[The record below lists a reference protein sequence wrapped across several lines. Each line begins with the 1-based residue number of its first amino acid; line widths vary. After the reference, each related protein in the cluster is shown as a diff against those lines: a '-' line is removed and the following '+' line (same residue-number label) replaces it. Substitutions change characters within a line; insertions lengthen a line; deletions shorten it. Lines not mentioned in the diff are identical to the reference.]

1 VPKRLH
7 SRKPSQTRTR
17 ASRSTA
23 IWHRPCRAP
32 LVRVVATVV
41 VNHSLYTLGET
52 PCARSKETTR
62 VSKAGN
68 RDSANDTPRA
78 DLRLCSNR
86 LHHPRSLVF
95 WINARPHTTHK
106 HTISNHYKTTALT
119 AHIQNEAWAIVH
131 DFDFSFWLQTFMTF
145 MMRIDASGFYL
156 KAFCSETYRF
166 CFSASWQKP
175 YSPFSRR
182 DASVYQNVHFFLSF
196 LSFHVSVTCRLKGS
210 RWSAAVLCLYPTV
223 VRFSLLSQLLYP
235 NLPFVFLSCMH
246 LSKMLHKSVS
256 HLPEPPWCC
265 MSRKDLRMH
274 CRYIG
279 HFRSFV
285 QCHASSC
292 RQSMALWMLSYC
304 KCRYIY

>member
-23 IWHRPCRAP
+23 IWHRPCLAP
-32 LVRVVATVV
+32 LVRVAAMVV
-41 VNHSLYTLGET
+41 VNHSRSTLGET
-52 PCARSKETTR
+52 PCARNKETTR
-62 VSKAGN
+62 ASRAGN

-86 LHHPRSLVF
+86 LHHLQIAVSL
-95 WINARPHTTHK
+95 NKDARPHTTHQ
-106 HTISNHYKTTALT
+106 HTISNHHKTTALT

-131 DFDFSFWLQTFMTF
+131 DFDFSLWLQTFMTF
-145 MMRIDASGFYL
+145 MTRIDASGFYL

-196 LSFHVSVTCRLKGS
+196 LSSHISVTCRLG
-210 RWSAAVLCLYPTV
+210 LLLECGCV
-223 VRFSLLSQLLYP
+223 VFASCSSKIFLALTTFIF
-235 NLPFVFLSCMH
+235 NLPFTFSPCIH
-246 LSKMLHKSVS
+246 LTYASV
-256 HLPEPPWCC
+256 E
-265 MSRKDLRMH
+265 D
-274 CRYIG
+274 
-279 HFRSFV
+279 V
-285 QCHASSC
+285 A
-292 RQSMALWMLSYC
+292 
-304 KCRYIY
+304 